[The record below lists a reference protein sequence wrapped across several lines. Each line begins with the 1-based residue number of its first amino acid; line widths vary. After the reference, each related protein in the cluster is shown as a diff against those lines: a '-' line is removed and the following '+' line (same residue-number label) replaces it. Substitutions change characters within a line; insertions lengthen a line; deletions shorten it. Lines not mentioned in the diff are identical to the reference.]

1 MTAGILFIKA
11 VDTTEFKATY
21 EGKTCLPRTLV
32 KKKKSFKTE
41 HKIKTLA
48 DKRKSN
54 ENGLLYANL

>member
-21 EGKTCLPRTLV
+21 KGKICLPRTLV
-32 KKKKSFKTE
+32 KKKSFKIE
-41 HKIKTLA
+41 HEIKTLA

-54 ENGLLYANL
+54 